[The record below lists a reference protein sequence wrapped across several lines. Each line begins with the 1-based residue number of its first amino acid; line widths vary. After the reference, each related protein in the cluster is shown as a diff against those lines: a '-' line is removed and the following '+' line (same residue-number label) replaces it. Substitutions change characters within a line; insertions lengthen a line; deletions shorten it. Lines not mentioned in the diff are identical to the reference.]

1 MAHQK
6 LLGVIDQ
13 TQNLMRKCVEFICH
27 LRPIKLVYTPFEV
40 LVDMLKQLLE
50 DYINLDAL
58 LILPRG
64 YFGIGF

>member
-1 MAHQK
+1 
-6 LLGVIDQ
+6 
-13 TQNLMRKCVEFICH
+13 MRKRVEFICD

-40 LVDMLKQLLE
+40 LVDMLKQLFE

-64 YFGIGF
+64 DFGIGF